1 MIRKTAFA
9 IMLLVFFQNLSY
21 SQTEA
26 ERRSEYLQDV
36 LKIIIPQKIQ
46 KNTRRVSDKDSTW
59 AQWLNRT
66 GERPPDFSKMRS
78 YPFLP
83 DPLMMEKKGKDV
95 PVTTMQ
101 QWQDKRIWIKEQY
114 QQWISGRF
122 PPAPKN
128 LRSEILSEKTEDG
141 TLIQMIRLKF
151 GPGHKAVM
159 TFELMIPQDRK
170 GPLPVYMTQWTHR
183 GWAQLAVRRGYIG
196 CVYAGADTWDDTE
209 EYKFIYPEFDFS
221 MLMRRAW
228 GASRVIDYLYTR
240 KEINKKQIAIT
251 GHSRNG
257 KQSLWVAAFD
267 DRIAAVISSSSSTG
281 GDSPW
286 RYNDPQYASETIDL
300 VTAYNSHWFHP
311 RLRFFFGNE
320 DKLPVDQ
327 NSLAALVAPRAL
339 LFQYSIYETGLN
351 SWSIEQNYYS
361 VKKVYDFY
369 KAPENIGVAT
379 RMGRHAVAA
388 RDIENAID
396 FLDFSFKRRAGNWTN
411 VFYFPYDY
419 DGWLNKNAAALAG
432 AKKIDRVVLKD
443 NYATNNALDND
454 KVKIKNNLR
463 WLLGDQPAG
472 VKALPP
478 TELDPTRAD
487 WMRSVTVKLPT
498 VKGSKM
504 IEFGPYEAIGDY
516 MYSALYLPEQFAKDL
531 SGKKKI
537 PVVIYLHQ
545 YAHSSGFV
553 KGYDKGNEINKQ
565 KLITNLVRQGFAVY
579 AFDMFG
585 FGTRLEEATQFYDR
599 FPSWSK
605 MGKMVMDVSSGLD
618 GLHSLNYVDTA
629 NIFVF
634 GNSIGGSVGLMA
646 AALDDRIAGV
656 SVVAAM
662 SPLRTSNKRYETIRT
677 FSHLFGILPRLGLFA
692 DTPQKVPVDYGEIL
706 ATIAPRPVMIIAPDM
721 DWHTDII
728 SLRKMLNPVKRVYE
742 GYKKPGYLDLRYPH
756 DINRM
761 PENLIPEVG
770 EFFLKH
776 SIKQVKN

>member
-1 MIRKTAFA
+1 MIREAALA
-9 IMLLVFFQNLSY
+9 IALLMFFNHLSY
-21 SQTEA
+21 SQPGT
-26 ERRSEYLQDV
+26 ERRNQYLQDA

-59 AQWLNRT
+59 ADWLTRT
-66 GERPPDFSKMRS
+66 GELPPDFSKMRS
-78 YPFLP
+78 HPFLP
-83 DPLMMEKKGKDV
+83 DPLLLEKDGKDL
-95 PVTTMQ
+95 PVTTTQ
-101 QWQDKRIWIKEQY
+101 QWEEKRNWIKREY

-122 PPAPKN
+122 PPSPN
-128 LRSEILSEKTEDG
+128 NILPEILSEKTEDG
-141 TLIQMIRLKF
+141 TLVQLIRLKF
-151 GPGHKAVM
+151 GPGHKAIM

-170 GPLPVYMTQWTHR
+170 GPLPVYMTQGTHR

-209 EYKFIYPEFDFS
+209 DYKFVYPEYDFS

-240 KEINKKQIAIT
+240 KEIDKKQIAIT

-257 KQSLWVAAFD
+257 KQSLWAAAFD

-311 RLRFFFGNE
+311 RLRFFFGHE

-327 NSLAALVAPRAL
+327 NLLAALIAPRAL

-361 VKKVYDFY
+361 VKRVYDFY
-369 KAPENIGVAT
+369 KTPNNIGVAT

-388 RDIENAID
+388 RDVENAID
-396 FLDFSFKRRAGNWTN
+396 FLDFYFKRRAGNWN
-411 VFYFPYDY
+411 NAFYFPYDY
-419 DGWLNKNAAALAG
+419 NGWLKNNASVAIT
-432 AKKIDRVVLKD
+432 AKKIEPVVLKD
-443 NYATNNALDND
+443 DYRGRNALADD
-454 KVKIKNNLR
+454 RIKIKDNLK

-472 VKALPP
+472 VKASPP
-478 TELDPTRAD
+478 AVLDPARTD
-487 WMRSVTVKLPT
+487 WMRSATMKLPEI
-498 VKGSKM
+498 KGAKM
-504 IEFGPYEAIGDY
+504 VEFGPYEAIGDY
-516 MYSALYLPEQFAKDL
+516 MYSTLYLPEQFAKDL

-553 KGYDKGNEINKQ
+553 KGYDKNNEIGKQ
-565 KLITNLVRQGFAVY
+565 KLISNFIKQGFAVY

-585 FGTRLEEATQFYDR
+585 FGTRLEEATHFYER

-605 MGKMVMDVSSGLD
+605 MGRMVMDVSSSIDALQTLD
-618 GLHSLNYVDTA
+618 YVDPK

-634 GNSIGGSVGLMA
+634 GNSIGGSVGLMS

-656 SVVAAM
+656 GVVAAI
-662 SPLRTSNKRYETIRT
+662 SPFRTSNDRYETIRT
-677 FSHLFGILPRLGLFA
+677 LSHLFGMIPRLGLFA
-692 DTPQKVPVDYGEIL
+692 DIPQRVPVDYGEVL
-706 ATIAPRPVMIIAPDM
+706 AMIAPRPVMIIAPDM
-721 DWHTDII
+721 DWHTDMV
-728 SLRKMLNPVKRVYE
+728 SLRKMLDRVNNVYKVYE
-742 GYKKPGYLDLRYPH
+742 KPEALDLRYPH

-761 PENLIPEVG
+761 PEDLIPEVG
-770 EFFLKH
+770 GFFLKH
-776 SIKQVKN
+776 RAK

>member
-1 MIRKTAFA
+1 MIKKGVLALV
-9 IMLLVFFQNLSY
+9 LLVYFQGISFA
-21 SQTEA
+21 QTET

-59 AQWLNRT
+59 VEWLNRT
-66 GERPPDFSKMRS
+66 RELPPDFSKMRS

-83 DPLMMEKKGKDV
+83 EPLVMEKDGKDI
-95 PVTTMQ
+95 PITTKQ
-101 QWQDKRIWIKEQY
+101 QWEEKRNWIKKEY

-122 PPAPKN
+122 PPAPN
-128 LRSEILSEKTEDG
+128 NIRSEILSQKIEDG
-141 TLIQMIRLKF
+141 ALVQMIRLTF
-151 GPGHKAVM
+151 GPAHKAVM

-196 CVYAGADTWDDTE
+196 CVYAGADSWDDTE
-209 EYKFIYPEFDFS
+209 EYKFVYPEFDFS

-228 GASRVIDYLYTR
+228 GASRVIDYLFTR
-240 KEINKKQIAIT
+240 KEVNKNQIAIT

-257 KQSLWVAAFD
+257 KQSLWAAAFD

-327 NSLAALVAPRAL
+327 NLLAALIAPRKL

-361 VKKVYDFY
+361 VKKVYDFF
-369 KAPENIGVAT
+369 KLPQNIGVAT
-379 RMGRHAVAA
+379 RMGRHAIAA

-396 FLDFSFKRRAGNWTN
+396 FLDISFKKRAGDWNN
-411 VFYFPYDY
+411 VFYFPYSY
-419 DGWLNKNAAALAG
+419 DAWLKNNAQAALE
-432 AKKIDRVVLKD
+432 AKKIDRVVLKE
-443 NYATNNALDND
+443 NYSGTHAPGND
-454 KVKIKNNLR
+454 KAKIKSNLK
-463 WLLGDQPAG
+463 WLLGHQPAG
-472 VKALPP
+472 VKPLPP
-478 TELDPTRAD
+478 TVLDPVRVD
-487 WMRSVTVKLPT
+487 WMRLVTVLPT
-498 VKGSKM
+498 IKGAKL
-504 IEFGPYEAIGDY
+504 IEFGPYEAVGDY
-516 MYSALYLPEQFAKDL
+516 MYSALYVPEQFANDL

-553 KGYDKGNEINKQ
+553 KGYDKSNEINKQ

-585 FGTRLEEATQFYDR
+585 FGPRLEEATHFYDR
-599 FPSWSK
+599 FPHWSK
-605 MGKMVMDVSSGLD
+605 MGKMVMDVGSGIDALQ
-618 GLHSLNYVDTA
+618 SLAYVDTK
-629 NIFVF
+629 NIFVV

-646 AALDDRIAGV
+646 AALDHRIAGLG
-656 SVVAAM
+656 VVTAM
-662 SPLRTSNKRYETIRT
+662 SPLRASNNRYETIRT
-677 FSHLFGILPRLGLFA
+677 FSHLFGMIPRLGLFA
-692 DTPQKVPVDYGEIL
+692 DAPQKVPVDYGEIL

-721 DWHTDII
+721 DWHTDIS
-728 SLRKMLNPVKRVYE
+728 SLRKMLGPVKKVYE
-742 GYKKPGYLDLRYPH
+742 NYKKPGSLDIRYPH
-756 DINRM
+756 DINRL
-761 PENLIPEVG
+761 PEELIPQIG
-770 EFFLKH
+770 SFFKSYL
-776 SIKQVKN
+776 N